1 MNVTS
6 GSQYTSAFIDSSLA
20 FGVDTSNAAGPGA
33 KRRDS
38 GHVSPS
44 IGSDEWE
51 VSQFSS
57 ELSLNF
63 CFGNFLVITFGDKFR
78 FV

>member
-51 VSQFSS
+51 VSQF
-57 ELSLNF
+57 F
-63 CFGNFLVITFGDKFR
+63 K
-78 FV
+78 